1 MYFQSASG
9 EEVSAVREAAASAG
23 VLGSSLC
30 AQQGSLDRVHLANN
44 VADEVF
50 VSLQAHGNVDR
61 DEVLRVL
68 RPQGAAVLG
77 EDRIIK
83 PVPDGYDD
91 WRHAYHGPD
100 NNPQSRDEFVRG
112 RFHTHF
118 LSIPKFSP
126 MPEQS
131 VAAGGRVYKAMGHI
145 AHKANQNRWLNTLL
159 CINAYNGTILWERD
173 LPEGF
178 LIHRNTMIA
187 TDDALL
193 MGDHESCKVFDG
205 ETGEIRD
212 EIIAPAE
219 LSDGPVWK
227 WMALRDGVLYG
238 LVGNLEIQVDTQRSA
253 RRGLGHWPWA
263 CGRGTITRIRGLRS
277 GSAGRSLRSTSSRK
291 NSFGITAMRNSST
304 PARSA

>member
-1 MYFQSASG
+1 MTRVIVATVVACQVQMLLPSFAAHGGEIEARTQRGIVAVLGLPDAGAASVVELAVPEERIVYFQSASG
-9 EEVSAVREAAASAG
+9 DEVSAVRAAASQAG
-23 VLGSSLC
+23 LLGSSIC
-30 AQQGSLDRVHLANN
+30 AHEGSLDRIHLASNI
-44 VADEVF
+44 ADEVF
-50 VSLQAHGNVDR
+50 VSSAVQSSIDQ
-61 DEVLRVL
+61 DELLRVV
-68 RPQGAAVLG
+68 RPQGAAVVG
-77 EDRIIK
+77 GSRIVK

-91 WRHAYHGPD
+91 WSHAYHGPD
-100 NNPQSRDEFVRG
+100 NNPQSRDEYVRG

-131 VAAGGRVYKAMGHI
+131 VAAGGRLYKAMGHI
-145 AHKANQNRWLNTLL
+145 AHKANQNRWLNKLL

-212 EIIAPAE
+212 EITVPEE
-219 LSDGPVWK
+219 LTDGPVWK
-227 WMALRDGVLYG
+227 WMALRDGVL
-238 LVGNLEIQVDTQRSA
+238 
-253 RRGLGHWPWA
+253 
-263 CGRGTITRIRGLRS
+263 
-277 GSAGRSLRSTSSRK
+277 
-291 NSFGITAMRNSST
+291 
-304 PARSA
+304 